1 MTTTKKD
8 KKAKDNKDQR
18 RRDCGRSRERRDSQH
33 RDRRR
38 IREADRTTT
47 RRRRSR
53 SRSNRKPVLVAAPT
67 AEAAPPAIAPA
78 AAEVEV
84 EDEDNEE
91 DDEES
96 EEEEPREDD
105 EAEANV
111 VPLPAPSVPPPAAK
125 AAEEDAPVSG
135 AAGPD
140 EGQGKDLDFKSKDKT
155 EGGRAETPRLAPS
168 RSQRPP
174 EPVKG
179 PRTKPVVVIS
189 PEKDDKTGK
198 GEDPK
203 HSQYQC
209 QVCQRKV
216 GGGESGS
223 FQHRRSPFHLACWV
237 WNNSTD
243 PNCSWKKCLQDG
255 KHWSNLLSQ
264 KGTTGP
270 DSQNEQKRQTP
281 PPPIRADPEKDKKGG
296 RDQGPDR
303 DPGSGSAGSGKSSSL
318 LLQMW
323 ETTLRELK

>member
-1 MTTTKKD
+1 METSLRFQKKRKDFVCCGWFLLHSTRYAKDFALRNKVIILSGALTSFPPPRPGQAMTTTKKD

-18 RRDCGRSRERRDSQH
+18 RRDRGRSRERRDSQH

-111 VPLPAPSVPPPAAK
+111 VPLRAPSVPPPAAK

-140 EGQGKDLDFKSKDKT
+140 EGQGKDLDFKSKGKT

-189 PEKDDKTGK
+189 PEKDDKTG
-198 GEDPK
+198 EDPK

-216 GGGESGS
+216 GGGRERVFPTPAIALPPSMLGVEQ
-223 FQHRRSPFHLACWV
+223 FHGPELFLEEMSPGWKTLEQSPLAE
-237 WNNSTD
+237 
-243 PNCSWKKCLQDG
+243 G
-255 KHWSNLLSQ
+255 HY
-264 KGTTGP
+264 GP
-270 DSQNEQKRQTP
+270 
-281 PPPIRADPEKDKKGG
+281 
-296 RDQGPDR
+296 
-303 DPGSGSAGSGKSSSL
+303 
-318 LLQMW
+318 
-323 ETTLRELK
+323 